1 VPELSRVK
9 LEEVKMDCLELSRL
23 LREAEMKVAAKMA
36 AEQKGELFYDD
47 NLDSLAQHS
56 ERQFAGATNARP
68 KA

>member
-1 VPELSRVK
+1 
-9 LEEVKMDCLELSRL
+9 MDCLELSRL